1 MTVIRPNSVSGI
13 TSITAQ
19 ANEINVFRSN
29 GLLAGLNL
37 NGVNFNTTA
46 GISTLAALKVT
57 GNVDVAGVLTYQD
70 VTNVDSLGI
79 GTFRTGINV
88 SGGQLDV
95 GSNIKLGNAGVVTAT
110 SFVGSGAQLT
120 GITQTTINSNTNN
133 YLITGTGTANTLQG
147 EANLTFD
154 GTGNFVQTGSAS
166 ASIMRVETTANDGD
180 ALIQADGRDSS
191 GNLRRIMMRTDAGAD
206 QYRIISADTSYNLAL
221 CTGNAPRVLIA
232 GNSAA
237 TSIGGSNVF
246 NAMLT
251 VQGDLSGA
259 IFQLK
264 AAENTNRLMVSG
276 LDTSDCEVNLYDKN
290 GGQRGIL
297 VGGET
302 EYAIKAP
309 NNSAPLTFYTHNG
322 SSIGERLRITSAGR
336 VGINETSP
344 DNILH
349 IKDSNPFIEL
359 EGTTNNSGD
368 VGIFF
373 NANGNHWQ
381 VRADNYPSQNA
392 FSIKSGTPA
401 SSTHRFIV
409 SDTYIDTG
417 TQTITGGNN
426 LALQNFRVKGVWSG
440 SGSIGKEIEL
450 ISGYDGNVKMVAL
463 GYNLTNTSAGYG
475 GSYGG
480 DLVFHTQPLY
490 SSPATPIPELSLI
503 HI

>member
-1 MTVIRPNSVSGI
+1 MY
-13 TSITAQ
+13 
-19 ANEINVFRSN
+19 F
-29 GLLAGLNL
+29 
-37 NGVNFNTTA
+37 
-46 GISTLAALKVT
+46 STNHA
-57 GNVDVAGVLTYQD
+57 
-70 VTNVDSLGI
+70 
-79 GTFRTGINV
+79 
-88 SGGQLDV
+88 
-95 GSNIKLGNAGVVTAT
+95 
-110 SFVGSGAQLT
+110 
-120 GITQTTINSNTNN
+120 
-133 YLITGTGTANTLQG
+133 
-147 EANLTFD
+147 
-154 GTGNFVQTGSAS
+154 
-166 ASIMRVETTANDGD
+166 
-180 ALIQADGRDSS
+180 
-191 GNLRRIMMRTDAGAD
+191 
-206 QYRIISADTSYNLAL
+206 
-221 CTGNAPRVLIA
+221 
-232 GNSAA
+232 
-237 TSIGGSNVF
+237 
-246 NAMLT
+246 
-251 VQGDLSGA
+251 
-259 IFQLK
+259 
-264 AAENTNRLMVSG
+264 
-276 LDTSDCEVNLYDKN
+276 
-290 GGQRGIL
+290 
-297 VGGET
+297 
-302 EYAIKAP
+302 
-309 NNSAPLTFYTHNG
+309 
-322 SSIGERLRITSAGR
+322 ERLRITSAGR

-440 SGSIGKEIEL
+440 SPSIGKEIEL
-450 ISGYDGNVKMVAL
+450 ISGYDGNVKMVAI

-490 SSPATPIPELSLI
+490 SSPATPIPESMRIGSTGLITSPTHCAFEVKLNGDQSFSHSTRFKLNFNYVQNQQGTSFDTSNNRFTAPATGYYQFNVGVYSYYSYLSLI